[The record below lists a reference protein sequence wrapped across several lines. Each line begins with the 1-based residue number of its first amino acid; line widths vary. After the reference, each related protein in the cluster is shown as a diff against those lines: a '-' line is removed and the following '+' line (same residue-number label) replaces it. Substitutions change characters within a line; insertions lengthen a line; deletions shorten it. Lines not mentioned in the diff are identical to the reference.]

1 MPRKKE
7 EILREINQA
16 FERVEQRGGLF
27 VTDFLSP
34 EEQHYFQE
42 VSYNF
47 RNLFIRLEGG
57 VPLSERRRGFIT
69 DNKDILEYLD
79 LEKYL
84 LGVEVIFKERILPY
98 TLKEILISNKIDE
111 GKLGDIW
118 EVNNKIQMVVGRE
131 IEEDLEKVLKV
142 LGIEYS
148 SMPLNLLTPPKK
160 ARILKTTEASL
171 RLDAIAS
178 FAFNIPRSRMQE
190 LIKNSAIVVNNKTI
204 SYPHYEVKEG
214 DFVNVRNLGYFKI
227 KTIKE
232 TKRGR
237 YYIEIER
244 H

>member
-1 MPRKKE
+1 MPRNKE
-7 EILREINQA
+7 EILREINQV
-16 FERVEQRGGLF
+16 FERVGKRGGLF

-34 EEQHYFQE
+34 QEQHYFQE

-47 RNLFIRLEGG
+47 ENLFTKLEGG
-57 VPLSERRRGFIT
+57 ISLSERRKGFIT

-84 LGVEVIFKERILPY
+84 LGVEITFKERVLPHN
-98 TLKEILISNKIDE
+98 LREILISNGIND

-118 EVNNKIQMVVGRE
+118 EINNKIQMVVGRE
-131 IEEDLEKVLKV
+131 IEEDLEKVLKD
-142 LGIEYS
+142 LGFEYS
-148 SMPLNLLTPPKK
+148 FIPLNLLTPPKRAK
-160 ARILKTTEASL
+160 ILKTTEASL
-171 RLDAIAS
+171 RLDAVAS

-190 LIKNSAIVVNNKTI
+190 LIRNSAVMVNNKTI
-204 SYPHYEVKEG
+204 DYPHYEVKEG
-214 DFVNVRNLGYFKI
+214 DFITVRNLGYFKI